1 MLFSPM
7 DSQNWVIE
15 LCKGEAKAYK
25 FFFEEYYQIL
35 GVFALK
41 YVKEKEV
48 AADIVNDVI
57 LELYSRKLKFENL
70 TALKSFLYLSIKNK
84 SLNYI
89 RHSNAQE
96 RYLHILPPEK
106 EEEFFLDNIIE
117 EEIYFLMKKAIA
129 DLPVPIRQIYELSL
143 QGKSNEEI
151 AQQLGITLDSVKSYK
166 KRGKSVLR
174 DKLKGLM
181 YFLSVGF

>member
-1 MLFSPM
+1 ME
-7 DSQNWVIE
+7 SQNWIKE

-35 GVFALK
+35 GLFALK
-41 YVKEKEV
+41 YVKDKEV
-48 AADIVNDVI
+48 AEDIVNDVI

-89 RHSNAQE
+89 RHNNARE
-96 RYLHILPPEK
+96 RYLQITSQEH
-106 EEEFFLDNIIE
+106 EERFFLDNIVE
-117 EEIYFLMKKAIA
+117 EEIYFLLQKAVNELT
-129 DLPVPIRQIYELSL
+129 DPIRKIYELSL

-151 AQQLGITLDSVKSYK
+151 AAHLNLTIDSIKSYK
-166 KRGKSVLR
+166 KRGKSVLKE
-174 DKLKGLM
+174 KLQGLF
-181 YFLSVGF
+181 YFLSVPL